1 MAFVLFRSLLCNL
14 QGLGFQSSFYTRDG
28 TTTSRCLHRHSYSKS
43 QNLHTQKTLFKMV
56 HFHQKLGLQKVFYFL
71 SRSPVLI
78 LIFHVFL
85 QSCCGLFASTQPESK
100 PRSGPWEFGMRL
112 LRTRV
117 SKVTKA
123 ITYPQSSRSC
133 YFSIL
138 ISSISRITHMIGSAL
153 FAALRIYL
161 TTWFP
166 NKFCLSLAFAKVK
179 SIFSK
184 GAWIQFAF
192 FYFSFSD

>member
-1 MAFVLFRSLLCNL
+1 MELQQVVVFTVIHIPSRKICTHKRPFLKWCISIKNLAFKRS
-14 QGLGFQSSFYTRDG
+14 D
-28 TTTSRCLHRHSYSKS
+28 
-43 QNLHTQKTLFKMV
+43 
-56 HFHQKLGLQKVFYFL
+56 FL
-71 SRSPVLI
+71 SRPSVLT
-78 LIFHVFL
+78 LIFRVFL

-138 ISSISRITHMIGSAL
+138 ISSISWITHMIGSAL

-179 SIFSK
+179 SIFSR
-184 GAWIQFAF
+184 GGWIQFAF
-192 FYFSFSD
+192 FYFSFSDWLIWPLTPTEGP